1 MPTIDLSKITGNT
14 TLTFDISKNISDA
27 GLQLKNSSSSTVT
40 VNIKTGVTQAKK
52 IQIKNTDIN
61 IIGLKEDC
69 VVKLPD
75 SVTAEIGG
83 PDNITAQ
90 SLKPSLDLTGL
101 DVGTHKVELKLN
113 LPNYATLKAP
123 VTVDVT
129 IYERGQGTTVAPSDE
144 NNEQVTT
151 ENDDSNDEKSEEDT

>member
-1 MPTIDLSKITGNT
+1 M
-14 TLTFDISKNISDA
+14 
-27 GLQLKNSSSSTVT
+27 
-40 VNIKTGVTQAKK
+40 
-52 IQIKNTDIN
+52 
-61 IIGLKEDC
+61 E
-69 VVKLPD
+69 
-75 SVTAEIGG
+75 
-83 PDNITAQ
+83 
-90 SLKPSLDLTGL
+90 LTGL

-144 NNEQVTT
+144 NNEQATT

>member
-1 MPTIDLSKITGNT
+1 M
-14 TLTFDISKNISDA
+14 
-27 GLQLKNSSSSTVT
+27 
-40 VNIKTGVTQAKK
+40 
-52 IQIKNTDIN
+52 
-61 IIGLKEDC
+61 
-69 VVKLPD
+69 
-75 SVTAEIGG
+75 
-83 PDNITAQ
+83 
-90 SLKPSLDLTGL
+90 DLTGL

-144 NNEQVTT
+144 NNEQATT

>member
-1 MPTIDLSKITGNT
+1 M
-14 TLTFDISKNISDA
+14 
-27 GLQLKNSSSSTVT
+27 
-40 VNIKTGVTQAKK
+40 
-52 IQIKNTDIN
+52 
-61 IIGLKEDC
+61 
-69 VVKLPD
+69 PD

-129 IYERGQGTTVAPSDE
+129 IYERGQGTTVAPSVRVANRRLMKMTIVAMKSQRKILE
-144 NNEQVTT
+144 NF
-151 ENDDSNDEKSEEDT
+151 DEK